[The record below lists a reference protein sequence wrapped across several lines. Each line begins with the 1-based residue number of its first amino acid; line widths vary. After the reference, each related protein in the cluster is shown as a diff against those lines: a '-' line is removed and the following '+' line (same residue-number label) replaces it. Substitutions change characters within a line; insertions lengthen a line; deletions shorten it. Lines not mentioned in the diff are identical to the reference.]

1 MFHKLIL
8 HKILSILRPIALG
21 IIYLSCYINLPI
33 LTSFILIIYSKK
45 LTNIKYNLKSR
56 KKIIY
61 FYKSIGYDDLI
72 STFNASPSNH
82 EIFSL
87 ERSFLVKVF
96 VFFVGNKVEDFNYL
110 IKGTGKQ
117 KFKYKIFVKNVF
129 LYMKLYWRLG
139 GFITSTVNPKA
150 DHGMADASKELN
162 LPFIV
167 LHKEGIKTEKGRLVQ
182 QWIFKNRVGRF
193 KGTKLI
199 VYNKRERKAFLESG
213 FVKKSE
219 ITVTGCPRFDWFLKL
234 KKTHPN
240 KKNIVF
246 FLIQSGN
253 SSYGMPYFNGK
264 WFVPKILKKKIQV
277 EKSNWDNV
285 NFEYIKFIKK
295 FIQTNKAYNI
305 IIKTK
310 VGFSSEQ
317 LKYLN
322 NFNKKNIKI
331 VKGGSSF
338 SLIKN
343 SEIIVAFNS
352 TVVLE
357 ALAANRLLV
366 SPIDLVHSKKLHN
379 FILKIKKNYLPIA
392 DLDKL
397 HNKNIKIKDLKKNNK
412 NELNEI
418 FNRYLGNSDGKAS
431 FRVAKCINDHF
442 KKY

>member
-182 QWIFKNRVGRF
+182 QWIFKNRVVRF
-193 KGTKLI
+193 RGTKLI

-219 ITVTGCPRFDWFLKL
+219 ITVTGCQRFDWFLKL

-264 WFVPKILKKKIQV
+264 WFVPKILKK
-277 EKSNWDNV
+277 
-285 NFEYIKFIKK
+285 
-295 FIQTNKAYNI
+295 
-305 IIKTK
+305 
-310 VGFSSEQ
+310 
-317 LKYLN
+317 
-322 NFNKKNIKI
+322 
-331 VKGGSSF
+331 
-338 SLIKN
+338 
-343 SEIIVAFNS
+343 
-352 TVVLE
+352 
-357 ALAANRLLV
+357 
-366 SPIDLVHSKKLHN
+366 
-379 FILKIKKNYLPIA
+379 IA
-392 DLDKL
+392 
-397 HNKNIKIKDLKKNNK
+397 
-412 NELNEI
+412 
-418 FNRYLGNSDGKAS
+418 
-431 FRVAKCINDHF
+431 
-442 KKY
+442 